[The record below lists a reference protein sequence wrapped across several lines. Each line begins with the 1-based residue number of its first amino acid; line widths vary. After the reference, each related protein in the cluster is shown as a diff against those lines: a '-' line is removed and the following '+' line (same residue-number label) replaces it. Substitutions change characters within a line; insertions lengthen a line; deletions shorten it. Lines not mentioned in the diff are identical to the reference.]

1 MKKQEGGFLGLLLG
15 TLGASLF
22 GNLLTGKGI
31 VRAGSGN
38 KKWKRNRK
46 GWLRKRMGFLI
57 LPHPSTNFEIQNCY
71 RNESRFNGVYSRNN
85 LPEKIKDG
93 EYAIKLDELRFIA
106 YSLDCFIL

>member
-1 MKKQEGGFLGLLLG
+1 MLLG

-57 LPHPSTNFEIQNCY
+57 LPHPSTNFEIQNY
-71 RNESRFNGVYSRNN
+71 YQSEPRFNGVYSRNN
-85 LPEKIKDG
+85 LPEKIKD
-93 EYAIKLDELRFIA
+93 EKYAINLHELRFIA